1 MNLDKKAKII
11 STSTLVIVLAAV
23 IAYCLFIQLYLPNL
37 YGTDGYYHIK
47 VASFL
52 RDFGLNYNFRWAQF
66 STFKDSFSDKDLIF
80 HLLTIPFLYLSDDL
94 VTSAKYAN
102 IFFIICFL
110 LTYLFVL
117 KKYLPNFLV
126 ACFLLLPFFSR
137 FFTIYL
143 SFFRPATLANI
154 FTILGIYFII
164 HKRWI
169 KLAFIA
175 LFYPLT
181 HLSFPTLIFF
191 ALVCEV
197 IRYKTKKE
205 FFFRNIYI
213 VVIASL
219 VACIIHPNSP
229 NNWVSIYLNA
239 ILVPVSSSILGK
251 ALDFGKEFSSSS
263 ARIIFTDNFAV
274 FFSLNLCFWLAFIG
288 RRKLSLSTLTWWCC
302 SCLYLVFS
310 FFSDRYWYQANIL
323 FFIFFA
329 SYLKDYMEGKTL
341 PEMIPKIRI
350 ILLFY
355 LTVPIIFAAYTLNYI
370 KSNVAVFAKM
380 NAHYETVG
388 KWMNKNIPEGE
399 TIYHAYWSDSPYF
412 ICFNPKN
419 NYMVTLDPI
428 YMFAPYPKKYV
439 AYQGLIHGKGDPYQ
453 IIKGTFGLT
462 YGYTRNNN
470 KLYKHI
476 KAKENSFQ
484 ILYEDHMGTVF
495 KLL

>member
-1 MNLDKKAKII
+1 
-11 STSTLVIVLAAV
+11 
-23 IAYCLFIQLYLPNL
+23 
-37 YGTDGYYHIK
+37 
-47 VASFL
+47 
-52 RDFGLNYNFRWAQF
+52 
-66 STFKDSFSDKDLIF
+66 
-80 HLLTIPFLYLSDDL
+80 
-94 VTSAKYAN
+94 
-102 IFFIICFL
+102 
-110 LTYLFVL
+110 
-117 KKYLPNFLV
+117 
-126 ACFLLLPFFSR
+126 
-137 FFTIYL
+137 
-143 SFFRPATLANI
+143 
-154 FTILGIYFII
+154 
-164 HKRWI
+164 
-169 KLAFIA
+169 
-175 LFYPLT
+175 
-181 HLSFPTLIFF
+181 
-191 ALVCEV
+191 
-197 IRYKTKKE
+197 
-205 FFFRNIYI
+205 
-213 VVIASL
+213 
-219 VACIIHPNSP
+219 
-229 NNWVSIYLNA
+229 
-239 ILVPVSSSILGK
+239 
-251 ALDFGKEFSSSS
+251 
-263 ARIIFTDNFAV
+263 
-274 FFSLNLCFWLAFIG
+274 
-288 RRKLSLSTLTWWCC
+288 
-302 SCLYLVFS
+302 S

-470 KLYKHI
+470 KLYKH
-476 KAKENSFQ
+476 
-484 ILYEDHMGTVF
+484 
-495 KLL
+495 